1 MQAELEGVTRP
12 VVRYRRGVIWCP
24 FCDRSTQDE
33 GIDVWCEGCNAQFMD
48 EANESVAVAPVRKG
62 RGRARRVASTSL
74 EEVEEVDEEV
84 DLESSDAV
92 L

>member
-12 VVRYRRGVIWCP
+12 VVRYRRGGIWC
-24 FCDRSTQDE
+24 D
-33 GIDVWCEGCNAQFMD
+33 GGNAQFMD
-48 EANESVAVAPVRKG
+48 VANEPVALAPVRKG

>member
-1 MQAELEGVTRP
+1 MQAELEGVIRP

-33 GIDVWCEGCNAQFMD
+33 GIDVWCDGCNAQFMD
-48 EANESVAVAPVRKG
+48 EANETVAVTPVRKG
-62 RGRARRVASTSL
+62 RGKARRV
-74 EEVEEVDEEV
+74 VEPVEEV
-84 DLESSDAV
+84 DLESGDAV

>member
-1 MQAELEGVTRP
+1 MQAELEGVKRP

-33 GIDVWCEGCNAQFMD
+33 GIDVWCDGCNAQFMD

-62 RGRARRVASTSL
+62 RGKARRV
-74 EEVEEVDEEV
+74 VEPVAEV
-84 DLESSDAV
+84 DLESGDAV

>member
-48 EANESVAVAPVRKG
+48 EANEPVALAPVRKG
-62 RGRARRVASTSL
+62 RGRARRGASTSL
-74 EEVEEVDEEV
+74 EEGEEVDEEV
-84 DLESSDAV
+84 ALESSDAV